1 MNKSEFNK
9 LETGDKLEW
18 RGQVFTIAAVYKNF
32 IRCHLDEPGTHM
44 VEFSNGQNLKEN
56 DKIIAD
62 FWLLDET
69 YELP

>member
-1 MNKSEFNK
+1 MNKSEFHK

-18 RGQVFTIAAVYKNF
+18 RGQVFTIAAAHKR
-32 IRCHLDEPGTHM
+32 ITRCQLDGPETYM
-44 VEFSNGQNLKEN
+44 LEFSNGQNLKEN
-56 DKIIAD
+56 DRIVAD